1 MVALERACWFKSSPG
16 HHSLKG
22 FKSQAMKPQNQI
34 NLKSIENSETK
45 TLMNNL
51 SLTPEQRLIN
61 HQKALN
67 LMRTLQNVR
76 KEQDGQRS

>member
-1 MVALERACWFKSSPG
+1 
-16 HHSLKG
+16 
-22 FKSQAMKPQNQI
+22 MKPQDQI
-34 NLKSIENSETK
+34 NSQSVEKSETK
-45 TLMNNL
+45 TLINNL

-61 HQKALN
+61 HQNALN

>member
-1 MVALERACWFKSSPG
+1 
-16 HHSLKG
+16 
-22 FKSQAMKPQNQI
+22 MKPQDQI
-34 NLKSIENSETK
+34 NPQSIEKSETK
-45 TLMNNL
+45 TLINNL

>member
-1 MVALERACWFKSSPG
+1 
-16 HHSLKG
+16 
-22 FKSQAMKPQNQI
+22 MKPEEQI
-34 NLKSIENSETK
+34 NPQSIQNSETK
-45 TLMNNL
+45 TLINNL

>member
-1 MVALERACWFKSSPG
+1 
-16 HHSLKG
+16 
-22 FKSQAMKPQNQI
+22 MKPQDQV
-34 NLKSIENSETK
+34 KPQSIDKLEKET
-45 TLMNNL
+45 LLNNL

-76 KEQDGQRS
+76 KDQDGQRS

>member
-1 MVALERACWFKSSPG
+1 
-16 HHSLKG
+16 
-22 FKSQAMKPQNQI
+22 MKPQDQI
-34 NLKSIENSETK
+34 KPQSIDKSETK
-45 TLMNNL
+45 TLLNNL

-76 KEQDGQRS
+76 KDQDGQRS

>member
-1 MVALERACWFKSSPG
+1 
-16 HHSLKG
+16 
-22 FKSQAMKPQNQI
+22 MKPQNQI

>member
-1 MVALERACWFKSSPG
+1 MVL
-16 HHSLKG
+16 SL
-22 FKSQAMKPQNQI
+22 QTMKPQDQI
-34 NLKSIENSETK
+34 NPQSIEKSETK
-45 TLMNNL
+45 TLINNL

>member
-1 MVALERACWFKSSPG
+1 MGLWAPVLGTIFLKVL
-16 HHSLKG
+16 SL
-22 FKSQAMKPQNQI
+22 QAMKPQDQI
-34 NLKSIENSETK
+34 NPQSIENSETK
-45 TLMNNL
+45 TLINNL